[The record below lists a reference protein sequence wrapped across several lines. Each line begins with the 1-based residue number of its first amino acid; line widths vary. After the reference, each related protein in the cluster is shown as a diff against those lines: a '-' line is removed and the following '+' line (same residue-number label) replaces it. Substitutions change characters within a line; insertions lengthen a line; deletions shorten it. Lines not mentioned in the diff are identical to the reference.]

1 VSRFNT
7 HKIIPSSFLTFVLLL
22 LLQNIAIADE
32 AARALEAMR
41 NQKYEEAIN
50 IWAAL
55 VAEGNVAA
63 EYNLALALQK
73 SATGASQA
81 NGWLKTAAHDG
92 LVTAYIRFQPG
103 AVKPGAHTRAIMIP
117 SPDDWVR
124 EQNPRYYTLQLASS
138 TNPRLIEKY
147 YLENQLEGKA
157 GYYRNIRKGK
167 NWYALVYGAYPSSK
181 AAQQAIENLPV
192 GLRKWSPWVRRIKD
206 IHRSMQPLE

>member
-1 VSRFNT
+1 MARFNT
-7 HKIIPSSFLTFVLLL
+7 HKIIPSGFLTFVLLL
-22 LLQNIAIADE
+22 LLQNTVIADE

-41 NQKYEEAIN
+41 NQQYEEAIN

-55 VAEGNVAA
+55 VAEGDVVA
-63 EYNLALALQK
+63 EYNLALALQR
-73 SATGASQA
+73 SATGAAQA
-81 NGWLKTAAHDG
+81 NGWLKAAAHDG

-103 AVKPGAHTRAIMIP
+103 VVKPGPHTRAIMIP

-124 EQNPRYYTLQLASS
+124 EQNPRFYTLQLASS

-157 GYYRNIRKGK
+157 GYYRNIRNGK

-181 AAQQAIENLPV
+181 AAQQAIETLPT
-192 GLRKWSPWVRRIKD
+192 GLRKWSPWVRRLKD

>member
-1 VSRFNT
+1 MSRFNT